1 MKKITA
7 ILSAMAVIAGSVPMY
22 ANAYSCETTG
32 RPYNSPPVVD
42 WNKWDDF
49 IKYDLRI
56 TDFYSLDREKQDLC
70 KFIFET
76 EMSSPED
83 IVCERARRIVAG
95 QNVGERADLEKLNQY
110 EGIVDSKLLYGLANT
125 NQKADSVDYDFNY
138 EYEDKRLYFCV
149 PDIKHVGFEDYNEYW
164 LDDEGTEYII
174 SDGDAEIIYDDF
186 SSTFEYIN
194 RQEDDCRYIKVEEI
208 PEYPVISYNEFE
220 FTVYPDNTLSLEKVD
235 YDKNDSDVIEVPA
248 IVDGMPV
255 KQIASKCFEN
265 APYTEII
272 LPEGLEYIE
281 PLTFIKCNNL
291 ETVNFPDSLKNI
303 GAYAFSFCENLGTLE
318 ISCPDIITTQFN
330 LFDTCSVDS
339 LVIGTEKQEYYYC
352 DGYFHN
358 NFGNITF
365 LDGVKEIDVKY
376 LQDDIEIPESVTVIS
391 GHVFEDK
398 NKLVIPKQ
406 IEILGAFDD
415 IRPHNPYISIGIG
428 GYPQVPLYN
437 KYYGIIPSGIYVK
450 MYGYRNTEAE
460 KYALAHDYLFYPL
473 DDDTPPDTS
482 EPDEDKTS
490 GDANG
495 DGKINIA
502 DAVLLQ
508 RYLLGN
514 AELSGNADANQDGVV
529 DIFDMVYIR
538 KLLID

>member
-7 ILSAMAVIAGSVPMY
+7 IISAMAIISGCVPMY
-22 ANAYSCETTG
+22 ANAYSRETTG
-32 RPYNSPPVVD
+32 RPYNTAPVVD
-42 WNKWDDF
+42 WDKWDDF

-76 EMSSPED
+76 EMSAEDD

-95 QNVGERADLEKLNQY
+95 QDVGERVTVEKLKQY
-110 EGIVDSKLLYGLANT
+110 EAIGDSKTLYVLYNIRNYNDEDYSIT
-125 NQKADSVDYDFNY
+125 NQDFY
-138 EYEDKRLYFCV
+138 YVLEDKYAYFCV

-164 LDDEGTEYII
+164 LDDEGTEYIK
-174 SDGDAEIIYDDF
+174 SNGDSGMAYTGF

-194 RQEDDCRYIKVEEI
+194 RQTNENKTYNFAES

-220 FTVYPDNTLSLEKVD
+220 FTVYPDNTLSLKKVD
-235 YDKNDSDVIEVPA
+235 YDKNNSEIIEVPA
-248 IVDGMPV
+248 MVDGMPV
-255 KQIASKCFEN
+255 KQIASKCFED

-281 PLTFIKCNNL
+281 PFTFYKCHNL

-303 GAYAFSFCENLGTLE
+303 GSYAFMECDNLGTLE
-318 ISCPDIITTQFN
+318 ITCPDIIQTKYPIFG
-330 LFDTCSVDS
+330 TCSVEN
-339 LVIGTEKQEYYYC
+339 LIFGTEKVTRYYC
-352 DGYFHN
+352 TGGFEN
-358 NFGNITF
+358 SFGKITF
-365 LDGVKEIDVKY
+365 LDSVKEIDVRY
-376 LQDDIEIPESVTVIS
+376 LQDDTEIPESVTIIS
-391 GHVFEDK
+391 GHTYG
-398 NKLVIPKQ
+398 NKLTVPKQ

-415 IRPHNPYISIGIG
+415 ITPYEPYVDIG
-428 GYPQVPLYN
+428 GYPRVPLYEN
-437 KYYGIIPSGIYVK
+437 DSIIPCMYVD

-460 KYALAHDYLFYPL
+460 RYANTHEYYTFIPL
-473 DDDTPPDTS
+473 DDDTTPDTS
-482 EPDEDKTS
+482 EPDNTKAS

-514 AELSGNADANQDGVV
+514 AEISGNADANQDGVV
-529 DIFDMVYIR
+529 DAFDMVYMR
-538 KLLID
+538 KLLIG